1 MPAKR
6 TNLKSAFAKSLMEK
20 TGEATP
26 ENAVIRL
33 VDEKLTKVN
42 HLAPPANLEML
53 ASLCGIDPQIVPC
66 EMQEDGRLIRDGGK
80 WRIQVNERHN
90 RNRQRFS
97 SAHEIT
103 HKILK
108 VGHDSSER
116 RCTGIGT
123 FDKVSEFEEEWLCDL
138 GAQYLLLLNSRFL
151 SPIIANMGLSLAT
164 IEYVSQSF
172 EVSFEAAARALANH
186 HSEPVA
192 IVYYALRFR
201 QDELPRLQQ
210 PPLLVGYVEMP
221 QPKLR
226 IIRAYT
232 SVSFPTSTPRNKSLA
247 ETSNAQSV
255 FQTRNSLSAIEE
267 HCFDDKQTFQFYV
280 EATGQTVYHNGRA
293 EDGLIV
299 IFTNPATVS

>member
-1 MPAKR
+1 MSAKR
-6 TNLKSAFAKSLMEK
+6 TSFKSAFAKSLMGK

-26 ENAVIRL
+26 ENAVIKL
-33 VDEKLTKVN
+33 VDEKLAKVST
-42 HLAPPANLEML
+42 LAPPTSLEML
-53 ASLCGIDPQIVPC
+53 ASICGIDPQIIPC
-66 EMQEDGRLIRDGGK
+66 EMQEDGRLIRDGKK

-138 GAQYLLLLNSRFL
+138 GAQYLLLLSSRFL
-151 SPIIANMGLSLAT
+151 SPIIANMGLSLAA
-164 IEYVSQSF
+164 IKYVSQSF

-186 HSEPVA
+186 YLEPVA
-192 IVYYALRFR
+192 IVYYAMRFR
-201 QDELPRLQQ
+201 QDELSRLQQ
-210 PPLLVGYVEMP
+210 PPLLVGYVEIP

-226 IIRAYT
+226 IIRAYI
-232 SVSFPTSTPRNKSLA
+232 SDSFPTSTPRNKSLA
-247 ETSNAQSV
+247 ETSEAQSA
-255 FQTRNSLSAIEE
+255 FQTGNSISSIEE
-267 HCFDDKQTFQFYV
+267 HSFDDRQTFRFYV
-280 EATGQTVYHNGRA
+280 EATGQTIYDKGNA

-299 IFTNPATVS
+299 VFTNPTAVN